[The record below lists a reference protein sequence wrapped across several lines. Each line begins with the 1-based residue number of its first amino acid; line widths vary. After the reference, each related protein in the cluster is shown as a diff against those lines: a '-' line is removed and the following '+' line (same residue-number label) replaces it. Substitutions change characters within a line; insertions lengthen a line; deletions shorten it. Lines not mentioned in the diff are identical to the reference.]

1 MIAIRLLGYSWLPEH
16 HTEVLTNVRS
26 TMLSLVVDDDPDIR
40 AYIKQILQGEGF
52 ETLEAE
58 GGNAALG
65 IVKMLSGGLDLIVT
79 DIEMP
84 EGDGL
89 NFANTV
95 RKVFP
100 SVPIILVS
108 ASTRPDT
115 VFEFVEKP
123 FGFATLT

>member
-1 MIAIRLLGYSWLPEH
+1 
-16 HTEVLTNVRS
+16 
-26 TMLSLVVDDDPDIR
+26 MLSLVVDDDPDIR

-89 NFANTV
+89 NFANWTEPL
-95 RKVFP
+95 K
-100 SVPIILVS
+100 
-108 ASTRPDT
+108 
-115 VFEFVEKP
+115 
-123 FGFATLT
+123 